1 MDDKEINSVLKL
13 IREENVPACHPDF
26 ESRVLRRIRL
36 RKAQQDS
43 TGSLFN
49 LAYLSDLSSQKAFSI
64 PALLLTLLSSV
75 FISGISQNLN
85 SADIDFAKEAFH
97 FQVFTDS
104 YFQGLDF
111 WDRVPK
117 Q

>member
-1 MDDKEINSVLKL
+1 MDDNEINSTLNL
-13 IREENVPACHPDF
+13 IREENTPACPPDF

-36 RKAQQDS
+36 RKAAQNS
-43 TGSLFN
+43 TGSLFSFAF
-49 LAYLSDLSSQKAFSI
+49 LTDLSSQKAFSI

-75 FISGISQNLN
+75 FISGISQNPD

-104 YFQGLDF
+104 YFMGLDF
-111 WDRVPK
+111 WDRAPK